1 VKPERTKANR
11 ATTIRTS
18 GEHLVFRRLSFA
30 NNGDAQSFNAAAHAA
45 PASLVELCHFESQLA
60 IQDDGSFVEGG
71 GTVST
76 HYRRNWCTNTGK
88 AGLRWDGTII
98 PTIPTIQHTL
108 YTLYTILIH
117 VLHQAT
123 ILAQAPWLVG

>member
-1 VKPERTKANR
+1 VKPERTKANRATTIRYSHYTHYTHCTKANR

-71 GTVST
+71 GT
-76 HYRRNWCTNTGK
+76 GE
-88 AGLRWDGTII
+88 
-98 PTIPTIQHTL
+98 
-108 YTLYTILIH
+108 
-117 VLHQAT
+117 
-123 ILAQAPWLVG
+123 